1 MEQFDALDV
10 IARTRGKVEMDS
22 VPTGARLFPL
32 WGWLTAVFY
41 LAAFLLILL
50 LNQDWAGWLWIGIP
64 VIGIPWMIIILR
76 REHAKAHMRT
86 RKSRLV
92 LDYWIF
98 AAFAIGIGGFIFGF
112 ADIYEIAENP
122 LICLLVGI
130 GALIT
135 GEELRF
141 RPMIVGGLVAASIG
155 IGAFLLQGEL
165 WVWQELCVVATAVS
179 ALIIPGHMFEKQ
191 ANGV

>member
-1 MEQFDALDV
+1 MITLVKKDHE
-10 IARTRGKVEMDS
+10 RT
-22 VPTGARLFPL
+22 
-32 WGWLTAVFY
+32 
-41 LAAFLLILL
+41 
-50 LNQDWAGWLWIGIP
+50 
-64 VIGIPWMIIILR
+64 
-76 REHAKAHMRT
+76 HMRT
-86 RKSRLV
+86 KGSRLV

-98 AAFAIGIGGFIFGF
+98 AACAIGIGGFVFSF
-112 ADIYEIAENP
+112 AGIYNIAENP

-141 RPMIVGGLVAASIG
+141 RPMIIGGLVAASIG
-155 IGAFLLQGEL
+155 ISAFLLQGDL
-165 WVWQELCVVATAVS
+165 WVWQELCVAVSAVS